1 MTAVLSDME
10 YIYIPSEWD
19 KRDIGLLF
27 LITVIVFLAV
37 KPRF

>member
-10 YIYIPSEWD
+10 YIYTPSEWD